1 MFAFFGLGLQEL
13 ILLGFLGALG
23 LGVAAII
30 MVVSRSGRPK
40 NEASLEEENRR
51 LRDEL
56 DDRRNRS

>member
-30 MVVSRSGRPK
+30 MVVSRSGRSK